1 MTGLTFIQGVSG
13 AFAFS
18 GVDTK
23 RVELTQEAKIKR
35 LFIDIPRDSY
45 DWHFEGGS
53 VHSASEYAK
62 STKDKLKSLGLMD
75 VNGELRYK
83 VKDIFWTKEMS
94 ETIGKQNRDVLYN
107 MVLDASMNI

>member
-1 MTGLTFIQGVSG
+1 MTRLTFLRVLSR

-53 VHSASEYAK
+53 VHSAKEYAK

-75 VNGELRYK
+75 ADGELRYK
-83 VKDIFWTKEMS
+83 VKDVFWTKEMY

-107 MVLDASMNI
+107 MVLNAI